1 MPSPNTAEGIVL
13 SCVIRKAENAVG
25 IKKIGER
32 EGHYSFGRLRSL
44 SLNKTG
50 KMSEQIEESIARV
63 IEEGNALCES
73 PTYSGLKSYREVLRE
88 VIGLYISQ
96 KYLRSERTQW
106 QAFGKM
112 DVYASL
118 RRMDTV
124 LGELSDDIRTGKVS
138 RSRVEERQGKLLE
151 LLEKVFR

>member
-1 MPSPNTAEGIVL
+1 MPSLNMAEGIVL
-13 SCVIRKAENAVG
+13 SCVIRKAVNAVS

-50 KMSEQIEESIARV
+50 KMSGEVEESIARI
-63 IEEGNALCES
+63 IEEGKTLCES

-96 KYLRSERTQW
+96 KYLRCERTQW
-106 QAFGKM
+106 QAFGRL

-118 RRMDTV
+118 RRMDV
-124 LGELSDDIRTGKVS
+124 ILGEMGDDIRTGKVS
-138 RSRVEERQGKLLE
+138 RSRIEDRQNKLLE